1 MEGKTAASEYNKVQM
16 KILSGL
22 DTRAKLR
29 KMQES
34 KIREHYSRVFKN
46 ENNSLAK
53 QGINTHSSIGTLSK
67 TRKKQGFLILVNLQN
82 KLKTRLFNKYRSLK
96 TCKTGLFELGK
107 HSKTSYI

>member
-1 MEGKTAASEYNKVQM
+1 MSVITLEGKTATGEFSKMQM

-29 KMQES
+29 KHQES

-53 QGINTHSSIGTLSK
+53 QGINIRSSIGTLSK
-67 TRKKQGFLILVNLQN
+67 TRKKQGFKVAV
-82 KLKTRLFNKYRSLK
+82 KKMTLKAAAETIMSHPISA
-96 TCKTGLFELGK
+96 TDPTP
-107 HSKTSYI
+107 TD